1 MIKRVGFGWRRD
13 GMSRAEFEKHYVDVH
28 APIAARIPGL
38 LGYTLNFVDDWT
50 GDPPGGWDAFAE
62 LWFEDIAAMEAGFAA
77 AAEEISA
84 DLKNFAG
91 EIRAGLVREVVVVER
106 ERGTP

>member
-13 GMSRAEFEKHYVDVH
+13 GMSSAEFEEHYRSVH

-38 LGYTLNFVDDWT
+38 RGYTLNFVDDWA

-62 LWFEDIAAMEAGFAA
+62 LWFDDVESMEAGFAA
-77 AAEEISA
+77 LADEISA
-84 DLKNFAG
+84 DLGNFAG
-91 EIRAGLVREVVVVER
+91 EIRAGLVREVVVVEKNR
-106 ERGTP
+106 SES